1 MAAPTPAP
9 KPQPT
14 KRLFMWATRGSGL
27 AAKLYVSKD
36 AAESCYGETAK
47 RRQAS

>member
-1 MAAPTPAP
+1 MNSASPAP
-9 KPQPT
+9 KPRPT

-36 AAESCYGETAK
+36 AAESCYAEMAK